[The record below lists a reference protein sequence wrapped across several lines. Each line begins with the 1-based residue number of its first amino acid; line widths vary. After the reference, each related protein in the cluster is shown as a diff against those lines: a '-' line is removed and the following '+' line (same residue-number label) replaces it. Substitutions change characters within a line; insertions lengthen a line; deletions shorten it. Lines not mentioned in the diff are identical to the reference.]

1 MGHGAG
7 IAYAEPGAS
16 GQHASDAAGG
26 TSTRSADDNDG
37 RDDRRTVNVRETSD
51 ADRQDEPAFD
61 SGDSAAAE
69 DDEAAD
75 IAAAEDTA
83 WRLRRGEDDFADE
96 DFAEDDLA
104 DEDFADDDFGDED
117 FADEDLADQDFADQ
131 GTESDSIV
139 AGSAAR
145 KEDADADN
153 SWKVDAQ
160 EELWTADAAQ
170 TSYSA
175 YETPADATPA
185 DETPAEVTP
194 VAPVAESP
202 DTAELAV
209 DARRSSAA
217 VDVVAVNVSAADD
230 ADPDAGADVHDV
242 ALDAPAVDDADEDAD
257 DVVALSAPVADSADD
272 GVGVV
277 ALSVPVA
284 DSTDDGA
291 DVVAVSAP
299 VAKASA
305 AVEVSPFM
313 ALLEA
318 LRSSWA
324 RFWSNTAPT
333 MPSRRVE
340 VELSEA
346 TGVSGPISFGAE
358 DVDGDTLSY
367 SVAAKGTE
375 TGPQYGTV
383 TIDQASGTFIY
394 NPDDALTGETITD
407 VFTVTVVDEGFHL
420 RGLLASLN
428 PFVDRGTT
436 ATMTIVVG
444 AINEAPK
451 AAEDNFSGI
460 QNSPVIGN
468 VLSND
473 TDREGQTL
481 TATLVTTPEFGELDF
496 NSDGSFTYTA
506 NADFTGTDG
515 FAYTASDGTNTSL
528 LADVTISMA
537 VIPTVDTPTIGV
549 QGLSWWLG
557 LSDTDTD
564 RALDMAKS
572 VGVESLR
579 IDISWYVV
587 EYEEGEPDWS
597 LIDPLVDMA
606 IARDISVLGMLYDS
620 PGWLSGSTDPHT
632 PPSDPQ
638 LFAEFVAATATHYLG
653 RIDTWEIWN
662 EQNIPRFWA
671 TPDPV
676 AYAELLQAVYPA
688 IKAVDPSATVI
699 TGGLSPDPSGIDP
712 LAYVEAMYAA
722 GAGGY
727 FDALSMHPYSF
738 PYLPTL
744 DSVKAVHDVMT
755 ANGDGDKKVWLTE
768 VGAPT
773 GTSPWAVS
781 EEDQAET
788 IKIFIDAA
796 RTTDYVGPVYLYS
809 LLDTGTSLSDPE
821 DNFGLLRG
829 DFTPKPAF
837 GVWL

>member
-1 MGHGAG
+1 ALVAGDADGGAG
-7 IAYAEPGAS
+7 
-16 GQHASDAAGG
+16 
-26 TSTRSADDNDG
+26 
-37 RDDRRTVNVRETSD
+37 
-51 ADRQDEPAFD
+51 
-61 SGDSAAAE
+61 
-69 DDEAAD
+69 
-75 IAAAEDTA
+75 
-83 WRLRRGEDDFADE
+83 
-96 DFAEDDLA
+96 
-104 DEDFADDDFGDED
+104 
-117 FADEDLADQDFADQ
+117 
-131 GTESDSIV
+131 
-139 AGSAAR
+139 
-145 KEDADADN
+145 
-153 SWKVDAQ
+153 
-160 EELWTADAAQ
+160 
-170 TSYSA
+170 
-175 YETPADATPA
+175 
-185 DETPAEVTP
+185 
-194 VAPVAESP
+194 
-202 DTAELAV
+202 
-209 DARRSSAA
+209 
-217 VDVVAVNVSAADD
+217 VDVVALSV
-230 ADPDAGADVHDV
+230 
-242 ALDAPAVDDADEDAD
+242 AVDDDVDES
-257 DVVALSAPVADSADD
+257 DVDGVALSAPVADSADD
-272 GVGVV
+272 GVDVV
-277 ALSVPVA
+277 ALSVPV
-284 DSTDDGA
+284 DDGA
-291 DVVAVSAP
+291 DDGVDLVAVSAP

-324 RFWSNTAPT
+324 RFWSNSAPT

-340 VELSEA
+340 VELAEGA
-346 TGVSGPISFGAE
+346 GVSGPISFGGE
-358 DVDGDTLSY
+358 DVDGDRLSY

-383 TIDQASGTFIY
+383 TIDQATGTFIY
-394 NPDDALTGETITD
+394 NPDDALTGATITD

-428 PFVDRGTT
+428 PFAERGTT
-436 ATMTIVVG
+436 ATLTLVVS
-444 AINEAPK
+444 AVNEAPK
-451 AAEDNFSGI
+451 AADDTFSGI
-460 QNSPVIGN
+460 QNSSVIGN

-481 TATLVTTPEFGELDF
+481 TATLVTNPEFGELDF

-587 EYEEGEPDWS
+587 EYEEGAPDWS
-597 LIDPLVDMA
+597 LIDPLVDKA
-606 IARDISVLGMLYDS
+606 VARDISVLGMLYDS
-620 PGWLSGSTDPHT
+620 PEWLSGSTDPHAA
-632 PPSDPQ
+632 PSDPQ
-638 LFAEFVAATATHYLG
+638 LFAEFAAATATHYLG

-676 AYAELLQAVYPA
+676 AYAALLQAVYPA

>member
-1 MGHGAG
+1 M
-7 IAYAEPGAS
+7 
-16 GQHASDAAGG
+16 
-26 TSTRSADDNDG
+26 
-37 RDDRRTVNVRETSD
+37 VNVRETSG
-51 ADRQDEPAFD
+51 AERPDESAFD
-61 SGDSAAAE
+61 SADSAAAE

-96 DFAEDDLA
+96 DFADDDLA
-104 DEDFADDDFGDED
+104 DEDFADDDFGDVDFGDVD
-117 FADEDLADQDFADQ
+117 FADE
-131 GTESDSIV
+131 GTESDSTA

-170 TSYSA
+170 TSYSTDV
-175 YETPADATPA
+175 TPADV
-185 DETPAEVTP
+185 TPAEDSAADLTP
-194 VAPVAESP
+194 VATVAESP

-217 VDVVAVNVSAADD
+217 VDVVAVTVPAADD
-230 ADPDAGADVHDV
+230 ADADAGADVHDL
-242 ALDAPAVDDADEDAD
+242 ALGAPAVDGAD
-257 DVVALSAPVADSADD
+257 DVVALSAPVADTTDD

-284 DSTDDGA
+284 DTEDDGV

-318 LRSSWA
+318 LRSSWV

-340 VELSEA
+340 VELTEA
-346 TGVSGPISFGAE
+346 TGVSGPISFGGE

-394 NPDDALTGETITD
+394 NPDDALTGATITD

-420 RGLLASLN
+420 RGLLESLN
-428 PFVDRGTT
+428 PFADRGTT

-444 AINEAPK
+444 AVNEAPE
-451 AAEDNFSGI
+451 AADDNFSGI

-481 TATLVTTPEFGELDF
+481 TATLVTTPQFGELDF

-537 VIPTVDTPTIGV
+537 VIPTVNTPTIGV

-557 LSDTDTD
+557 LSDADTN

-620 PGWLSGSTDPHT
+620 PAWLSGSTDPHT

-638 LFAEFVAATATHYLG
+638 LFAEFAAATATHYLG

-676 AYAELLQAVYPA
+676 AYAELLKAVYPA
-688 IKAVDPSATVI
+688 IKAVDSSATVI

-712 LAYVEAMYAA
+712 LAFVEAMYAA

-809 LLDTGTSLSDPE
+809 LLDTGSSLSDPE

-837 GVWL
+837 GIWL